1 MDPNKDFIHIDDVFK
16 SLKNGEERERP
27 GAWLSMKD
35 LLDKEMPIGTAVS
48 AGRSF
53 RRYIV
58 PLVALL
64 LLGGGATYYKIADN
78 TGKDNIAA
86 TGNNDADRFS
96 NELNRNVNNEPKGA
110 IDARSPS
117 AKEKQ
122 SDGTDARAVISGY
135 KNNHTKNNSIPAHN
149 AAAVASGN
157 NNKKANNNTGVN
169 VPGGNHDISGHKYAG
184 SKNVKGKGSSINET
198 IVANQNK
205 AVLIEEQNVIEQ
217 IQPKSGNTGAAG
229 ILASNVA
236 KDNSVTENVLQPGS
250 NNKPNL
256 KQIAQTLN
264 NKKIVQSTEGYLYK
278 EERDTFKRVDIMERY
293 ASNTAANKNKKPVT
307 VIDTVAITRVE
318 KIRYVPLTKVEVVA
332 LQKMKVNISGGTV
345 VPMARLKERTVSRE
359 MVNFVPLNK
368 YKVGSRKVDP
378 SKFNMLVKN
387 TTGGIANYFDG
398 SRNFYAAI
406 LLGGNASFGT
416 PGAFGMQLGIAGIYS
431 ISERLSLMAEL
442 RFANHYFS
450 NYTMEDKSVAYD
462 NVTSQQVSGAQWLFS
477 GTEYTTTSAYKMNNF
492 YTLEMPLMLSY
503 NLGRVSLFG
512 GANLAYASS
521 LKWDKQI
528 AYNSTPV
535 QKTQEQNK
543 IPFTNTGY
551 QVNEQN
557 DFASRLGIGYVF
569 GVNYEM
575 SRKLSLDARMTQIL
589 ADNAQ
594 GNINTINKLFRMP
607 TMQLSIGYYF
617 GRKDKVIYIMDR
629 K

>member
-16 SLKNGEERERP
+16 SLKNGEEQERP

-64 LLGGGATYYKIADN
+64 LIGGGAAYYKISDN
-78 TGKDNIAA
+78 YSNNNIAVTENSA
-86 TGNNDADRFS
+86 AADRFS

-110 IDARSPS
+110 IAAVPPSGKDKRNTHAGSRTAMPGSENSP
-117 AKEKQ
+117 AQ
-122 SDGTDARAVISGY
+122 
-135 KNNHTKNNSIPAHN
+135 NNSIPSPD
-149 AAAVASGN
+149 AVAVVAAG
-157 NNKKANNNTGVN
+157 NNKKANNNTDVK
-169 VPGGNHDISGHKYAG
+169 PWDREHK
-184 SKNVKGKGSSINET
+184 VTGSSNKKAENKGNTVNET
-198 IVANQNK
+198 VIANQNK
-205 AVLIEEQNVIEQ
+205 AVLIEEQNIIEQ
-217 IQPKSGNTGAAG
+217 IRPKSANSATTGL
-229 ILASNVA
+229 LASNTT
-236 KDNSVTENVLQPGS
+236 KDNTAVEPVLQPGS
-250 NNKPNL
+250 DNKPNL
-256 KQIAQTLN
+256 KQIAQKLN
-264 NKKIVQSTEGYLYK
+264 DKKIVQSTEGYLYK
-278 EERDTFKRVDIMERY
+278 EERDTFKRVDVMERY
-293 ASNTAANKNKKPVT
+293 ASNSGINKNKRPQT

-318 KIRYVPLTKVEVVA
+318 KISYVPLTKVEVLA
-332 LQKMKVNISGGTV
+332 LQKMKVNISGSTV
-345 VPMARLKERTVSRE
+345 VPMAGLKERTVSRE
-359 MVNFVPLNK
+359 MVSFVPLNK

-378 SKFNMLVKN
+378 GKFNMLVKN

-450 NYTMEDKSVAYD
+450 NYTLEDKSVAYD

-477 GTEYTTTSAYKMNNF
+477 GTEYTTTSAYKMNSF

-503 NLGRVSLFG
+503 SLGRVSVFG

-617 GRKDKVIYIMDR
+617 GRKDKVTYIMDR